1 MPRIPGLRRL
11 FRIGDTESAVQ
22 RDAEDEVRF
31 HLEMKVQELI
41 AKGMSPESARQEAL
55 RRFGDVRRTRESIER
70 IDRERLGRERR
81 AAWWS
86 AVAQDLRYALRGLGR
101 QPAFTAVVVLTLAL
115 AIGAN
120 ATMFGIVDRLLLR
133 PPAHVREPDRLARVF
148 FLRQPQGMQVRHTD
162 RASYPLYAMIRDSV
176 AAFEQ
181 TAAEFSTELVY
192 GTGVEA
198 RTIRGSL
205 VSGGFFGML
214 GVSPALGRFFSESDD
229 DLVDGAPVAVLG
241 HDFWRSEFG
250 GDRDVL
256 GRDIRLG
263 RTTYTIIGVAPDGF
277 SGVDLHR
284 VDVWLA
290 MSVAARE
297 TIDEKFHEARFV
309 VWTQVLGR
317 LAPGASSERA
327 NVEAT
332 RMWHSYIRG
341 GSESDA
347 AEELAEQPRVE
358 VASVMRERGPN
369 RTDGSRIA
377 VWLAGVAA
385 IVLVIAC
392 ANVANLLLA
401 RAMRRRRE
409 IAVRLALGVG
419 RRRLVGQLLTESLLL
434 ALIGGVAGVLVAHW
448 GGALLRSVLL
458 PDIAWNERILDP
470 RVLAFTGAAAL
481 LTGLLAGIAPALQA
495 SRPDIAGAL
504 KAGAREGSYQKS
516 RVRTGLLLSQAAL
529 SVVLLVGAGLFVLSL
544 RNVRM
549 DDLGFDPEHVAL
561 IETDYRGQTVPA
573 AERLEAYRRAHD
585 RLERIPGVQVVAL
598 GTTTPFWSMFSGPLR
613 VRGLDSIPEIESGWP
628 LMHAVSHD
636 YLDAMG
642 TRVIEGRGITEAD
655 DRKGAARIALVNETM
670 ARLLW
675 PGQSAIGQCLYVG
688 PNATTC
694 SDVVGVVQDSRA
706 DEIRPT
712 PVMKYYVPVDQE
724 QWARPIRILFVRTE
738 GDPRALIGE
747 MRREVVAAAP
757 QATYVDIRP
766 LMDLLDP
773 EVRPWRLGAT
783 MFTVFGALALVL
795 AAVGLY
801 SVMAYSVTQRTHE
814 MGVRMALGAEG
825 RDVLRLIVGEGMRL
839 AVIGIVAGALIA
851 LVATRWVAPLLYDVA
866 PNDPRVFGGV
876 ALALLAVAVLASTIP
891 AWRAARVSPITAL
904 RAE

>member
-1 MPRIPGLRRL
+1 MARIPGLRRL
-11 FRIGDTESAVQ
+11 FRIGDTASAVQ

-31 HLEMKVQELI
+31 HLEMKVQELV
-41 AKGMSPESARQEAL
+41 AKGMSPEVARQEAL
-55 RRFGDVRRTRESIER
+55 RRFGDVHRTRESIER

-86 AVAQDLRYALRGLGR
+86 AVAQDVRYALRGLGR

-133 PPAHVREPDRLARVF
+133 PPAHVQEPDRLARVF
-148 FLRQPQGMQVRHTD
+148 FVRQPKGMQVRHSD
-162 RASYPLYAMIRDSV
+162 RHSYPMYAMLRDSV
-176 AAFEQ
+176 AAFEA
-181 TAAEFSTELVY
+181 TAAVFTMEQIY
-192 GTGVEA
+192 GTGVDA
-198 RTIRGSL
+198 RGIRGSL
-205 VSGGFFGML
+205 VTGGFFELL
-214 GVSPALGRFFSESDD
+214 GVRPAHGRFFAPDEDRP
-229 DLVDGAPVAVLG
+229 GAGQPVAVLG
-241 HDFWRSEFG
+241 NDFWRSEFG
-250 GDRDVL
+250 GEREVL
-256 GRDIRLG
+256 GREIRLG
-263 RTTYTIIGVAPDGF
+263 RTTYTIVGVAPAGF
-277 SGVDLHR
+277 SGIELER
-284 VDVWLA
+284 VDVWLP
-290 MSVAARE
+290 MSAAAPE
-297 TIDEKFHEARFV
+297 VIDEQYHEARSVRWLQILARF
-309 VWTQVLGR
+309 
-317 LAPGASSERA
+317 APGASPERA

-347 AEELAEQPRVE
+347 AEELAEGPKVE
-358 VASVMRERGPN
+358 VASIIRERGPN
-369 RTDGSRIA
+369 RSEGSRIA
-377 VWLAGVAA
+377 VWVAGVAA

-434 ALIGGVAGVLVAHW
+434 AVIGGIAGVLVAHW

-481 LTGLLAGIAPALQA
+481 FTGILAGIAPALQA

-529 SVVLLVGAGLFVLSL
+529 SVVLLVGAGLFVISL

-549 DDLGFDPEHVAL
+549 DDLGYDPEHVAL
-561 IETDYRGQTVPA
+561 IETDYRGQDVPR

-598 GTTTPFWSMFSGPLR
+598 GTTTPFWSMFAGPLR
-613 VRGLDSIPEIESGWP
+613 VRGLDSVPKIESGSP
-628 LMHAVSHD
+628 LLHVVSHD

-642 TRVIEGRGITEAD
+642 TRVSEGRGFTEED
-655 DRKGAARIALVNETM
+655 DRRGAARVALVNETM
-670 ARLLW
+670 AKLLW
-675 PGQSAIGQCLYVG
+675 PDQSPIGQCLYVG

-694 SDVVGVVQDSRA
+694 SDVVGVVQDSRS
-706 DEIRPT
+706 DEIRPI
-712 PVMKYYVPVDQE
+712 PVMKYYVPVEQE
-724 QWARPIRILFVRTE
+724 QWAGSIRILFVRTE
-738 GDPRALIGE
+738 GDPRSLIGE

-891 AWRAARVSPITAL
+891 AWRAARVPPITAL

>member
-1 MPRIPGLRRL
+1 MARIPGLRRL
-11 FRIGDTESAVQ
+11 FRIGETESALQ

-31 HLEMKVQELI
+31 HLEMKVQELV
-41 AKGMSPESARQEAL
+41 ARGMSPEVARQEAL
-55 RRFGDVRRTRESIER
+55 RRFGDVHRTRESIER

-86 AVAQDLRYALRGLGR
+86 ALAQDGRYALRGLAR

-133 PPAHVREPDRLARVF
+133 PPAHVRAPDRLARVF
-148 FLRQPQGMQVRHTD
+148 FVRQPQGMQLRHSD

-181 TAAEFSTELVY
+181 TAAEFSIEQVY

-205 VSGGFFGML
+205 VSGSYFAML
-214 GVSPALGRFFSESDD
+214 GVQPALGRLLGESDD
-229 DLVDGAPVAVLG
+229 DLVDGAAVAVLG

-250 GDRDVL
+250 GQRDIL
-256 GRDIRLG
+256 GREIRLG
-263 RTTYTIIGVAPDGF
+263 RTTYTVVGVAPEGF

-284 VDVWLA
+284 VDVWLP

-297 TIDEKFHEARFV
+297 VIDEKFHEARFV
-309 VWTQVLGR
+309 VWAQVLGR
-317 LAPGASSERA
+317 LAPGASAARA
-327 NVEAT
+327 NAEAT
-332 RMWHSYIRG
+332 RTWHAYIRG

-347 AEELAEQPRVE
+347 VEELAEQPRAE
-358 VASVMRERGPN
+358 VASVMQERGPN
-369 RTDGSRIA
+369 RTDASRIA

-385 IVLVIAC
+385 IVLIIAC

-434 ALIGGVAGVLVAHW
+434 ALIGGVAGVFVAHW

-470 RVLAFTGAAAL
+470 RVLAFTGVAAL
-481 LTGLLAGIAPALQA
+481 VTGLLAGLAPALQA
-495 SRPDIAGAL
+495 SRPDISGAL

-549 DDLGFDPEHVAL
+549 DDLGFDPERVAL
-561 IETDYRGQTVPA
+561 IETDYRGQAVPR

-585 RLERIPGVQVVAL
+585 RLERIPGIEVVAI
-598 GTTTPFWSMFSGPLR
+598 GTTTPFWTRFAGPLR

-628 LMHAVSHD
+628 LLHAVSHD
-636 YLDAMG
+636 YLEAMG

-655 DRKGAARIALVNETM
+655 DRSGAARIALVNETM
-670 ARLLW
+670 AKLLW

-688 PNATTC
+688 QSATTC
-694 SDVVGVVQDSRA
+694 SDVVGVVQDSRS
-706 DEIRPT
+706 DQIRPT
-712 PVMKYYVPVDQE
+712 PVMKYYVPVEQE
-724 QWARPIRILFVRTE
+724 QWSGSLRILFVRTE
-738 GDPRALIGE
+738 GDPRSLIGE

-766 LMDLLDP
+766 LIDLLDP

-783 MFTVFGALALVL
+783 MFTVFGGLALLL

-839 AVIGIVAGALIA
+839 AAIGIVAGALIA